1 MKNPDT
7 YEKEDRN
14 RSEINFKPLTL
25 PSISVPAGK
34 LKPFT
39 FEHFVAAMNGMKD
52 EFLMPYIDY
61 AIGIYCKIRNIR
73 VEKPDKVSEYAG
85 AYADAYEIALNAV
98 YIAATKMSGFDPDK
112 GQFKSYLSK
121 SIHSALVDLL
131 KADGYGDFFDQTS
144 KKKNK
149 DDEPEKHTRV
159 DADCYWRTSTE
170 SELNPDDSESERER
184 RIQKHENDALEVVI
198 KYIDSLPEIQ
208 RAAIYASATG
218 KILRPDLE
226 NYGRDYSEI
235 LAEKYNTTASYIR
248 KLATEGKKKAVE
260 EARRQG
266 FNEESMR
273 SVSTGFLQVKKDT
286 SGTFDKVL
294 SAIDHLE
301 PCQQFMLLRHLANSV
316 ENDIKT
322 NESITNT
329 NERRHMTSWGG
340 MIRRSNSKKGMR
352 EEDKNI
358 EFLVDYL
365 NKKIKGTEGQNFNLG
380 EVLNGLSQDLFRAC
394 ADNMISIEVK
404 INGEGEECLSSDE
417 KLLLQA
423 CTLLNF
429 KLGQFKS
436 IEDLLE
442 KLDVKVIINPGII
455 YHVVPSELYEE
466 KEYWEREVDRL
477 KIEGN
482 PAELQ
487 DAKEMLEYIIKE
499 IGEWKNMKLRGC
511 YEENDGEKRII
522 LYPDEMRTEC
532 NDISWLLVSTLA
544 HEAMHAYF
552 DRPPH
557 SSLPSVY
564 SVEEPMAEFG
574 MLLFLYETHLSY
586 FKDAENDVCSKRST
600 PYRYGYALLQQ
611 HLKECGGQTSTRKDM
626 ELYKRKL
633 Y

>member
-1 MKNPDT
+1 MDARTHSGNN
-7 YEKEDRN
+7 E
-14 RSEINFKPLTL
+14 TL
-25 PSISVPAGK
+25 A
-34 LKPFT
+34 PFT
-39 FEHFVAAMNGMKD
+39 YDHFIKAINIFKNDMLKC
-52 EFLMPYIDY
+52 YIER
-61 AIGIYCKIRNIR
+61 AIGIYCKLRGISIDP
-73 VEKPDKVSEYAG
+73 EKDG
-85 AYADAYEIALNAV
+85 MAYADAFEASNYAI
-98 YIAATKMSGFDPDK
+98 YIVSTKLRSYNPEK
-112 GQFKSYLSK
+112 GEFKSYLDK
-121 SIHSALVDLL
+121 ALSNAL
-131 KADGYGDFFDQTS
+131 KDILKEDKAGDFFDQTS

-149 DDEPEKHTRV
+149 DDEPEKHIRI

-170 SELNPDDSESERER
+170 SESNPDDSENEREK

-248 KLATEGKKKAVE
+248 KLAAEGKKKAVE

-286 SGTFDKVL
+286 SNTFDKVL

-316 ENDIKT
+316 EDDKKS

-329 NERRHMTSWGG
+329 NERRHMTSWGP
-340 MIRRSNSKKGMR
+340 MVRRSRSDVGMR
-352 EEDKNI
+352 EENYNI
-358 EFLVDYL
+358 DFLVGYL
-365 NKKIKGTEGQNFNLG
+365 NEKIKGAEGQNFNLG
-380 EVLNGLSQDLFRAC
+380 ETLKCLPQDLFRAC
-394 ADNMISIEVK
+394 AENMISIEVK
-404 INGEGEECLSSDE
+404 KNGEGEECLSSDE

-477 KIEGN
+477 KIVGN